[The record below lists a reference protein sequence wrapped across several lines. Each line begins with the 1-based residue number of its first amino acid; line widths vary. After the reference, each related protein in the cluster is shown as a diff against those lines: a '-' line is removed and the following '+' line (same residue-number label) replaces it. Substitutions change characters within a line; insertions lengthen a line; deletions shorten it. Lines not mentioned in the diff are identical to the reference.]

1 MIKKIR
7 AGVLLL
13 FFLLLSFEACK
24 AGDAEKEAGTKGWK
38 EAADAAENEEQVKKS
53 SSDTTCYTFED
64 VEGNSYQAELLD
76 EVAKN
81 PYNFKNL
88 VTDPESGYK
97 TYSDTKKHISSKLG
111 VDVSEFQG
119 EDTDWQQVKESGI
132 DFVIVRL
139 GYRAYGESGVLV

>member
-24 AGDAEKEAGTKGWK
+24 AGDAERSRTKGWK

-88 VTDPESGYK
+88 VTDPKADIRLIQIRRSIFLQSWVW
-97 TYSDTKKHISSKLG
+97 TFL
-111 VDVSEFQG
+111 EFQG
-119 EDTDWQQVKESGI
+119 EDK
-132 DFVIVRL
+132 
-139 GYRAYGESGVLV
+139 YGSR

>member
-53 SSDTTCYTFED
+53 SSDTTCYTLRMWKEILI
-64 VEGNSYQAELLD
+64 GQSCL
-76 EVAKN
+76 
-81 PYNFKNL
+81 
-88 VTDPESGYK
+88 
-97 TYSDTKKHISSKLG
+97 TK
-111 VDVSEFQG
+111 
-119 EDTDWQQVKESGI
+119 WQRTRI
-132 DFVIVRL
+132 ILRIL
-139 GYRAYGESGVLV
+139 

>member
-81 PYNFKNL
+81 PYNFKTAATSS
-88 VTDPESGYK
+88 VPTVS
-97 TYSDTKKHISSKLG
+97 SHISADITG
-111 VDVSEFQG
+111 VCRWNSF
-119 EDTDWQQVKESGI
+119 
-132 DFVIVRL
+132 
-139 GYRAYGESGVLV
+139 

>member
-88 VTDPESGYK
+88 VTNQKAD
-97 TYSDTKKHISSKLG
+97 I
-111 VDVSEFQG
+111 
-119 EDTDWQQVKESGI
+119 
-132 DFVIVRL
+132 RL
-139 GYRAYGESGVLV
+139 IQIRRSIFLQSWGWMFLNFRARIQTGSR

>member
-1 MIKKIR
+1 MMRKRSRHKR
-7 AGVLLL
+7 L
-13 FFLLLSFEACK
+13 E
-24 AGDAEKEAGTKGWK
+24 

-88 VTDPESGYK
+88 VTDPGK
-97 TYSDTKKHISSKLG
+97 RI
-111 VDVSEFQG
+111 
-119 EDTDWQQVKESGI
+119 
-132 DFVIVRL
+132 
-139 GYRAYGESGVLV
+139 

>member
-1 MIKKIR
+1 MN
-7 AGVLLL
+7 
-13 FFLLLSFEACK
+13 
-24 AGDAEKEAGTKGWK
+24 AEKEAGTKGWK

-97 TYSDTKKHISSKLG
+97 TYSDY
-111 VDVSEFQG
+111 E
-119 EDTDWQQVKESGI
+119 E
-132 DFVIVRL
+132 
-139 GYRAYGESGVLV
+139 AYFFKAGCGRF

>member
-53 SSDTTCYTFED
+53 SS
-64 VEGNSYQAELLD
+64 VILLRMWK
-76 EVAKN
+76 EI
-81 PYNFKNL
+81 L
-88 VTDPESGYK
+88 IRQSCL
-97 TYSDTKKHISSKLG
+97 TK
-111 VDVSEFQG
+111 
-119 EDTDWQQVKESGI
+119 WQRTRI
-132 DFVIVRL
+132 ILRIL
-139 GYRAYGESGVLV
+139 

>member
-64 VEGNSYQAELLD
+64 VEGNSYRAELLD
-76 EVAKN
+76 EDQYSHSTDPVRKTSPKRN
-81 PYNFKNL
+81 SFRKNL
-88 VTDPESGYK
+88 N
-97 TYSDTKKHISSKLG
+97 LC
-111 VDVSEFQG
+111 QN
-119 EDTDWQQVKESGI
+119 
-132 DFVIVRL
+132 R
-139 GYRAYGESGVLV
+139 

>member
-53 SSDTTCYTFED
+53 SSDTTCYTLRMWKEILIRQ
-64 VEGNSYQAELLD
+64 SCL
-76 EVAKN
+76 
-81 PYNFKNL
+81 
-88 VTDPESGYK
+88 
-97 TYSDTKKHISSKLG
+97 TK
-111 VDVSEFQG
+111 
-119 EDTDWQQVKESGI
+119 WQRTRI
-132 DFVIVRL
+132 ILRIL
-139 GYRAYGESGVLV
+139 